1 MYSDLLRCSVGFFY
15 VSKCLDVFRS
25 FRCVE
30 MCLDPFRCVEMC
42 LDPFWCVE
50 MCLDIKMFCI

>member
-1 MYSDLLRCSVGFFY
+1 
-15 VSKCLDVFRS
+15 
-25 FRCVE
+25 

>member
-1 MYSDLLRCSVGFFY
+1 M
-15 VSKCLDVFRS
+15 CLDP

-42 LDPFWCVE
+42 LDRLGLLRCV
-50 MCLDIKMFCI
+50 